1 MKLLIVDGH
10 AYAYRAFHAIR
21 GLRSPSGLP
30 REMGPGGTVGDGAG
44 PISQGKP
51 TNAIY
56 GFVKMLAKMRAVI
69 GPTHLIVVWDGGL
82 SAERMTALP
91 EYKAHRP
98 EMPDDLKPQLGEIV
112 GYLKAAEI
120 ASFCRDGVEA
130 DDYIACLARRASDAG
145 MAVVI
150 ASSDKDFMQLV
161 SARVGLLNPNDKSET
176 VWTDGQVRAKAGV
189 EPAQI
194 VDWLSLMGDSVDN
207 IPGVPGVGPKTAAD
221 LLKQFGSVAELFR
234 RLDEVKSEKVRAAL
248 HGSAD
253 AVRRN
258 RELVRLKD
266 DLPCDFSPAEL
277 AEKPADAGRLRELF
291 ARWGFRGMLAALEA
305 ESPRSPRETGAGEAV
320 GVNPG
325 LISRGERQAALI

>member
-1 MKLLIVDGH
+1 MLIVDGH
-10 AYAYRAFHAIR
+10 AYAYRAFYAIR
-21 GLRSPSGLP
+21 GLRSPSG
-30 REMGPGGTVGDGAG
+30 G
-44 PISQGKP
+44 P

-56 GFVKMLAKMRAVI
+56 GFVKMLAKMRAAI

-82 SAERMTALP
+82 SAERMAVLP

-98 EMPDDLKPQLGEIV
+98 EMPDDLKPQLDEIV
-112 GYLKAAEI
+112 GYLKAAGV

-130 DDYIACLARRASDAG
+130 DDYIACLARRAADAG
-145 MAVVI
+145 MTVVI

-176 VWTDGQVRAKAGV
+176 VWTDEQVRDKTGV

-221 LLKQFGSVAELFR
+221 LLNQFGSVAELFR
-234 RLDEVKSEKVRAAL
+234 RLDEVKSEKLRGAL
-248 HGSAD
+248 REAAD

-258 RELVRLKD
+258 RELVRLRD

-291 ARWGFRGMLAALEA
+291 ARWGFKGMLAALEA
-305 ESPRSPRETGAGEAV
+305 ESPR
-320 GVNPG
+320 
-325 LISRGERQAALI
+325 ERQTALI